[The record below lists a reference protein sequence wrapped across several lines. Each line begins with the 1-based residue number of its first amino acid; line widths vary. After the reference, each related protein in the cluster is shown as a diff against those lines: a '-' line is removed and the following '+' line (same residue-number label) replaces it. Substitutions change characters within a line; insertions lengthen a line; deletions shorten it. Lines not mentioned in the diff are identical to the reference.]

1 MKIIKINA
9 MWCPGCL
16 ITKSI
21 WQEIEKEYLSHEYIN
36 LDYDL
41 DEEKIAKYKI
51 GDILPVVIIE
61 NDNQEIKRIIGEKNK
76 KEIAKNML
84 KEKLDLDI
92 ILRVTG
98 LTLEQIKELD

>member
-21 WQEIEKEYLSHEYIN
+21 WQEIEKEYPSHEYIN

-41 DEEKIAKYKI
+41 DEEKMAKYKI

-61 NDNQEIKRIIGEKNK
+61 NNNQEIKRIIGEKNK
-76 KEIAKNML
+76 KEIL
-84 KEKLDLDI
+84 KELEDL
-92 ILRVTG
+92 L
-98 LTLEQIKELD
+98 

>member
-21 WQEIEKEYLSHEYIN
+21 WQEIEKEYPSHEYIN

-41 DEEKIAKYKI
+41 DEEKMAKYKI

-61 NDNQEIKRIIGEKNK
+61 NDNQEIKRIIGEKTK
-76 KEIAKNML
+76 KEIL
-84 KEKLDLDI
+84 KELEDL
-92 ILRVTG
+92 L
-98 LTLEQIKELD
+98 

>member
-21 WQEIEKEYLSHEYIN
+21 WQEIEKEYPHHEYIN

-41 DEEKIAKYKI
+41 DEEEIAKYKI

-61 NDNQEIKRIIGEKNK
+61 NNNQEIKRIIGEKTK
-76 KEIAKNML
+76 KEIL
-84 KEKLDLDI
+84 KE
-92 ILRVTG
+92 
-98 LTLEQIKELD
+98 LEDVL

>member
-21 WQEIEKEYLSHEYIN
+21 WQEIEKEYPSHEYIN

-51 GDILPVVIIE
+51 GDILTVVIIE

-76 KEIAKNML
+76 KEIL
-84 KEKLDLDI
+84 KELEDL
-92 ILRVTG
+92 L
-98 LTLEQIKELD
+98 

>member
-1 MKIIKINA
+1 MKIIKVNA

-21 WQEIEKEYLSHEYIN
+21 WQEIEKEYPSHEYIN

-41 DEEKIAKYKI
+41 DEEEIAKYKI

-61 NDNQEIKRIIGEKNK
+61 NNNQEIKRIIGEKTK
-76 KEIAKNML
+76 KEIL
-84 KEKLDLDI
+84 KELEDL
-92 ILRVTG
+92 L
-98 LTLEQIKELD
+98 

>member
-1 MKIIKINA
+1 MKIIKVNA

-21 WQEIEKEYLSHEYIN
+21 WQEIEKEYPSHEYIN

-61 NDNQEIKRIIGEKNK
+61 NNNQEIKRIIGEKNK
-76 KEIAKNML
+76 KEIL
-84 KEKLDLDI
+84 KELEDL
-92 ILRVTG
+92 L
-98 LTLEQIKELD
+98 

>member
-21 WQEIEKEYLSHEYIN
+21 WQEIEKEYPSHEYIN

-41 DEEKIAKYKI
+41 DEEEIAKYKI

-61 NDNQEIKRIIGEKNK
+61 NNNQEIKRIIGEKSK
-76 KEIAKNML
+76 KEIIS
-84 KEKLDLDI
+84 EVGDI
-92 ILRVTG
+92 L
-98 LTLEQIKELD
+98 

>member
-21 WQEIEKEYLSHEYIN
+21 WQEIEKEYPSHEYIN

-41 DEEKIAKYKI
+41 DEEKIEKYKI

-61 NDNQEIKRIIGEKNK
+61 NNNQEIKRIIGEKTK
-76 KEIAKNML
+76 KEIL
-84 KEKLDLDI
+84 KELEDL
-92 ILRVTG
+92 L
-98 LTLEQIKELD
+98 

>member
-1 MKIIKINA
+1 MKIIKVNA

-21 WQEIEKEYLSHEYIN
+21 WQEIEKEYPSHEYIN

-76 KEIAKNML
+76 KEIL
-84 KEKLDLDI
+84 KELEDL
-92 ILRVTG
+92 L
-98 LTLEQIKELD
+98 

>member
-21 WQEIEKEYLSHEYIN
+21 WQEIEKEYPSHEYIN

-41 DEEKIAKYKI
+41 DEELYYQIQKMSY
-51 GDILPVVIIE
+51 DSRTNLL
-61 NDNQEIKRIIGEKNK
+61 NFIKSN
-76 KEIAKNML
+76 
-84 KEKLDLDI
+84 
-92 ILRVTG
+92 
-98 LTLEQIKELD
+98 

>member
-21 WQEIEKEYLSHEYIN
+21 WQEIEKEYPSHEYIN

-61 NDNQEIKRIIGEKNK
+61 NDNQEIKRIIGEKTK
-76 KEIAKNML
+76 KEIL
-84 KEKLDLDI
+84 KELEDL
-92 ILRVTG
+92 L
-98 LTLEQIKELD
+98 

>member
-21 WQEIEKEYLSHEYIN
+21 WQEIEKEYPSHEYIN

-41 DEEKIAKYKI
+41 DEEKISKYKI

-61 NDNQEIKRIIGEKNK
+61 NNNQEIKRIIGEKNK
-76 KEIAKNML
+76 KEIL
-84 KEKLDLDI
+84 KELEDL
-92 ILRVTG
+92 L
-98 LTLEQIKELD
+98 

>member
-21 WQEIEKEYLSHEYIN
+21 WQEIEKEYPSHEYIN

-61 NDNQEIKRIIGEKNK
+61 NNNQEIKRIIGEKTK
-76 KEIAKNML
+76 KEIL
-84 KEKLDLDI
+84 KELEDL
-92 ILRVTG
+92 L
-98 LTLEQIKELD
+98 

>member
-21 WQEIEKEYLSHEYIN
+21 WQEIEKEYPSHEYIN

-41 DEEKIAKYKI
+41 DEEEIAKYKI

-61 NDNQEIKRIIGEKNK
+61 NNNQEIKRLIGEKTK
-76 KEIAKNML
+76 KEIL
-84 KEKLDLDI
+84 KELEDL
-92 ILRVTG
+92 L
-98 LTLEQIKELD
+98 

>member
-21 WQEIEKEYLSHEYIN
+21 WQEIEKEYPSHEYIN

-41 DEEKIAKYKI
+41 DEEKIEKYKI
-51 GDILPVVIIE
+51 GDILPVVIIK

-76 KEIAKNML
+76 KEIL
-84 KEKLDLDI
+84 KELEDL
-92 ILRVTG
+92 L
-98 LTLEQIKELD
+98 

>member
-21 WQEIEKEYLSHEYIN
+21 WQEIEKEYPSHEYIN

-41 DEEKIAKYKI
+41 DEEKISKYKI

-61 NDNQEIKRIIGEKNK
+61 NDNQEIKRIIGEKTK
-76 KEIAKNML
+76 KEIL
-84 KEKLDLDI
+84 KELEDL
-92 ILRVTG
+92 L
-98 LTLEQIKELD
+98 

>member
-21 WQEIEKEYLSHEYIN
+21 WQEIEKEYPSHEYIN

-61 NDNQEIKRIIGEKNK
+61 NNNQEIKRLIGEKNK
-76 KEIAKNML
+76 KEIL
-84 KEKLDLDI
+84 KELEDL
-92 ILRVTG
+92 L
-98 LTLEQIKELD
+98 

>member
-21 WQEIEKEYLSHEYIN
+21 WQEIEKEYPSHEYIN
-36 LDYDL
+36 LDYEL

-61 NDNQEIKRIIGEKNK
+61 NNNQEIGFIN
-76 KEIAKNML
+76 
-84 KEKLDLDI
+84 
-92 ILRVTG
+92 
-98 LTLEQIKELD
+98 

>member
-21 WQEIEKEYLSHEYIN
+21 WQEIEKEYPSHEYIN

-61 NDNQEIKRIIGEKNK
+61 NNNQEIKRIIGEKNK
-76 KEIAKNML
+76 KEIL
-84 KEKLDLDI
+84 KELEDL
-92 ILRVTG
+92 LWN
-98 LTLEQIKELD
+98 LNY

>member
-21 WQEIEKEYLSHEYIN
+21 WQEIEKEYPSHEYIN

-41 DEEKIAKYKI
+41 DEEKIEKYKI

-61 NDNQEIKRIIGEKNK
+61 NNNQEIKRIIGEKNK
-76 KEIAKNML
+76 KEIL
-84 KEKLDLDI
+84 KELEDL
-92 ILRVTG
+92 L
-98 LTLEQIKELD
+98 

>member
-21 WQEIEKEYLSHEYIN
+21 WQEIEKEYPSHEYIN

-61 NDNQEIKRIIGEKNK
+61 NNNQEIKRIIGEKTK
-76 KEIAKNML
+76 KEIFC
-84 KEKLDLDI
+84 
-92 ILRVTG
+92 
-98 LTLEQIKELD
+98 

>member
-1 MKIIKINA
+1 MKISKINA

-21 WQEIEKEYLSHEYIN
+21 WQEIEKEYPSHEYIN

-61 NDNQEIKRIIGEKNK
+61 NDNQEIKRIIGEKTK
-76 KEIAKNML
+76 KEIL
-84 KEKLDLDI
+84 KELEDL
-92 ILRVTG
+92 L
-98 LTLEQIKELD
+98 

>member
-21 WQEIEKEYLSHEYIN
+21 WQEIEKEYPSHEYIN

-41 DEEKIAKYKI
+41 DEE
-51 GDILPVVIIE
+51 
-61 NDNQEIKRIIGEKNK
+61 EIQKVELLKHDETDTSYSFRFLIKKVESIGEFQKY
-76 KEIAKNML
+76 
-84 KEKLDLDI
+84 
-92 ILRVTG
+92 
-98 LTLEQIKELD
+98 

>member
-21 WQEIEKEYLSHEYIN
+21 WQEIEKEYPSHEYIN

-61 NDNQEIKRIIGEKNK
+61 NNNQEIKRIIGEKNK
-76 KEIAKNML
+76 KEIL
-84 KEKLDLDI
+84 KE
-92 ILRVTG
+92 
-98 LTLEQIKELD
+98 LEDRL

>member
-21 WQEIEKEYLSHEYIN
+21 WQEIEKEYPSHEYIN

-41 DEEKIAKYKI
+41 DEEKIKKYKI
-51 GDILPVVIIE
+51 GDILPVVIME
-61 NDNQEIKRIIGEKNK
+61 NNNQEIKRIIGEKNK
-76 KEIAKNML
+76 KEIL
-84 KEKLDLDI
+84 KELEDL
-92 ILRVTG
+92 L
-98 LTLEQIKELD
+98 

>member
-21 WQEIEKEYLSHEYIN
+21 WQEIEKEYPSHEYIN

-41 DEEKIAKYKI
+41 DEEEIAKYKI

-61 NDNQEIKRIIGEKNK
+61 NNNQEIKRIIGEKTK
-76 KEIAKNML
+76 KEIL
-84 KEKLDLDI
+84 KELEDL
-92 ILRVTG
+92 LWN
-98 LTLEQIKELD
+98 LNY

>member
-21 WQEIEKEYLSHEYIN
+21 WQEIEKEYPSHEYIN

-41 DEEKIAKYKI
+41 DEEEIAKYKI

-61 NDNQEIKRIIGEKNK
+61 NNNQEIKRIIGEKNK
-76 KEIAKNML
+76 KEIL
-84 KEKLDLDI
+84 KELEDL
-92 ILRVTG
+92 L
-98 LTLEQIKELD
+98 

>member
-21 WQEIEKEYLSHEYIN
+21 WQEIEKEYPSHEYIN

-41 DEEKIAKYKI
+41 DEEKISKYKI

-61 NDNQEIKRIIGEKNK
+61 NNNQEIKRILGEKNK
-76 KEIAKNML
+76 KEIL
-84 KEKLDLDI
+84 KELEDL
-92 ILRVTG
+92 L
-98 LTLEQIKELD
+98 